1 MMINK
6 FISEIKKTSKDLQ
19 NLYEDKDNLKK
30 EEIDILAGNKNFSDS
45 SFALL
50 KNSNFNVNRTPDVWM
65 NFYEKVKEI
74 KYINRKIQNDFND
87 TISYEKMFNVTLDEM
102 NNKPIFS
109 NEENK
114 GKCVDM
120 HGIYMIYQNL
130 KKVNLYIRFIL
141 IYFIDKIWRFLLYR

>member
-6 FISEIKKTSKDLQ
+6 FTNEIKKFSKDLQ
-19 NLYEDKDNLKK
+19 IIFEDKDNMKK

-45 SFALL
+45 SFSLL
-50 KNSNFNVNRTPDVWM
+50 KSTNFNSNRTPDVWM
-65 NFYEKVKEI
+65 NFYEKVKEV
-74 KYINRKIQNDFND
+74 KYINRKIQNDFSD
-87 TISYEKMFNVTLDEM
+87 TINYEKMFNSTLDEI

-120 HGIYMIYQNL
+120 HGLYLMYLNL
-130 KKVNLYIRFIL
+130 KKVININFTYT
-141 IYFIDKIWRFLLYR
+141 KT